1 MKIIIIN
8 NEIIY
13 KKIINPKINTE
24 NINNDMSK
32 LNSHNS
38 LKNISERN
46 FNDEI
51 NEPSKLLKAR
61 VRMIKNIKVNYTILI
76 LI

>member
-13 KKIINPKINTE
+13 KKINNPKINTE
-24 NINNDMSK
+24 NINNDTSK

-51 NEPSKLLKAR
+51 NEPPKLLKAK
-61 VRMIKNIKVNYTILI
+61 INDKNIKINYTILI